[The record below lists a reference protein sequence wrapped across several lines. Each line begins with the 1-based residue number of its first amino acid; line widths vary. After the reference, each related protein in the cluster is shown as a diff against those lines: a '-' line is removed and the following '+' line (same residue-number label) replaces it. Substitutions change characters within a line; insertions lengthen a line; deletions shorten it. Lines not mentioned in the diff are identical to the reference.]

1 VAVTSEDVVKHFRA
15 LADCYEEAAQELKIS
30 ELRAFLIHEAT
41 WLRNVQPA
49 GDPAELL
56 DLRVKQAAE
65 YLASIRT
72 LRRRQ
77 GGKSSGTIRIMT

>member
-1 VAVTSEDVVKHFRA
+1 VAVTAEDVVKHFRA
-15 LADCYEEAAQELKIS
+15 LADCYEDAAQELKVS

-49 GDPAELL
+49 GDPAQLL
-56 DLRVKQAAE
+56 DLRVKEAAE
-65 YLASIRT
+65 YLESLRA

-77 GGKSSGTIRIMT
+77 GGKRSETIRIVT